1 MLTIWLVVA
10 AFLYWPF
17 RKLEATYKA
26 PLISALLWPL
36 LIFIFL
42 GALIWGSLFNKDKQQ
57 KSVIDTNISTQDFV
71 SNASKVISS
80 YTSTPEENIA
90 LAKQF
95 LANAKMDL
103 MHDYYYAK
111 NIFKINLREE
121 FDFSIYSLYLNN
133 LYNKQEE
140 EGRKFMELLSSI
152 NNEDFDPRDYR
163 ERVNQNGG
171 WNFKQPFWIP
181 HFPPHSS
188 PETNDR
194 RFFANR
200 HLRPVLSFV
209 KVNVHH
215 VASSAFAA
223 FSQNVY

>member
-17 RKLEATYKA
+17 RKWEATYKA

-163 ERVNQNGG
+163 DPLLDNLDFFELNSLFLAYVNAHENPKEKFRMQLLIID
-171 WNFKQPFWIP
+171 QMIQ
-181 HFPPHSS
+181 
-188 PETNDR
+188 DAR
-194 RFFANR
+194 
-200 HLRPVLSFV
+200 
-209 KVNVHH
+209 
-215 VASSAFAA
+215 
-223 FSQNVY
+223 